1 MSNFLS
7 PTNPLVKVLNSFTNA
22 IIVPKIVL
30 ACVHLTT
37 ILIKVF
43 VPAFKVPVVALSC
56 KCLKN
61 KLNTFYISNSK
72 CWSVVCFFKVHTPPP
87 HRLVVGLEP
96 YEWVSDLAQV

>member
-22 IIVPKIVL
+22 TIVPKIVL

-43 VPAFKVPVVALSC
+43 VPAFKVPVVALS
-56 KCLKN
+56 
-61 KLNTFYISNSK
+61 
-72 CWSVVCFFKVHTPPP
+72 
-87 HRLVVGLEP
+87 
-96 YEWVSDLAQV
+96 